1 MQKTVAMI
9 GVTIGL
15 LSGATQASL
24 ATQEIVFNQNQF
36 VKIGNEALVKGKFER
51 ASKFLRLA
59 VKSNLSKAVMVNT
72 LNNLCA
78 ADYLQDKLELA
89 KESCDKAIKMDRSSW
104 RPYVIRGHIHANQGS
119 IDLAKLDYNKAQKI
133 NPGEKISKRFLAKLE
148 TENSIKL
155 AQNDQ

>member
-1 MQKTVAMI
+1 MRKTVVMI

-15 LSGATQASL
+15 LSGAASASL
-24 ATQEIVFNQNQF
+24 ATQEIVFNQNHF

-89 KESCDKAIKMDRSSW
+89 KESCDKAIKMNRRAW
-104 RPYVIRGHIHANQGS
+104 RPYVIRGHINANQGS
-119 IDLAKLDYNKAQKI
+119 VELAKLDYNTAQKLK
-133 NPGEKISKRFLAKLE
+133 PGEKISKRFLAKLE
-148 TENSIKL
+148 TSDSVKL
-155 AQNDQ
+155 AQNRQ

>member
-1 MQKTVAMI
+1 MRKTVVMI

-15 LSGATQASL
+15 LSGAASASL
-24 ATQEIVFNQNQF
+24 AAQEIIFNQNHF
-36 VKIGNEALVKGKFER
+36 VKVGNEALVKGKFEK

-59 VKSNLSKAVMVNT
+59 VKSNLSKAVMVNA

-89 KESCDKAIKMDRSSW
+89 KESCDKAIKMNHKAW

-119 IDLAKLDYNKAQKI
+119 IELAKLDYNTAQKI
-133 NPGEKISKRFLAKLE
+133 KPGEKISKRFLAKLE
-148 TENSIKL
+148 TGNAVKL
-155 AQNDQ
+155 AHNGQ

>member
-1 MQKTVAMI
+1 MRKTVAMI

-15 LSGATQASL
+15 LSGATSASQ
-24 ATQEIVFNQNQF
+24 ATQQIVFNENRY
-36 VKIGNEALVKGKFER
+36 VTIGNEALVKGKFER

-89 KESCDKAIKMDRSSW
+89 KESCDKAIKMNHRAW
-104 RPYVIRGHIHANQGS
+104 RPYVIRGHIHANQGR
-119 IDLAKLDYNKAQKI
+119 IELAKLDYNKAQKI
-133 NPGEKISKRFLAKLE
+133 KPGEKISKRFLAKLE
-148 TENSIKL
+148 TDNNLKL
-155 AQNDQ
+155 AQSGQ